1 MLKLFEILTNDGGW
15 NGCNH
20 EWVVAKTKE
29 EALEKSRYS
38 KNRIKC
44 GCDYVITD
52 HTGDSLLET
61 LLLSNYEKG
70 KYDVTLTITE
80 KEDK

>member
-1 MLKLFEILTNDGGW
+1 MLKLFEILTNNGNW

-38 KNRIKC
+38 KNRIKN

-61 LLLSNYEKG
+61 LLLNNYEEG